1 MMDDDTA
8 LSFSRDPPLMGGGG
22 RGGGGEGR
30 ERRGRE
36 REEGE
41 GRERRGRGERGEG
54 TVMSAPQ
61 VIINPDLLTA
71 SKGSLHL

>member
-8 LSFSRDPPLMGGGG
+8 LSFSRDPPLMGGEKGG
-22 RGGGGEGR
+22 
-30 ERRGRE
+30 
-36 REEGE
+36 
-41 GRERRGRGERGEG
+41 G

-61 VIINPDLLTA
+61 AIINTDLLTA